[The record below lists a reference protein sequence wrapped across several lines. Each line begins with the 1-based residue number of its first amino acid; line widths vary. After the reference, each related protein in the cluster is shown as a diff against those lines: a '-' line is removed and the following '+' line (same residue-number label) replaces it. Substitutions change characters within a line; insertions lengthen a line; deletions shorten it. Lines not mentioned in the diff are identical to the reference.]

1 MHNLKKFD
9 VVVSPSPDGFCAQ
22 VVRRRTAQGVTIED
36 SKSGFQTSEEAVAWG
51 SQALSEYLSGRETKK
66 DARRQK
72 RANAQAVKNP
82 KAVFKVLGRDGTT

>member
-36 SKSGFQTSEEAVAWG
+36 SKGGFQTSEEADVWG
-51 SQALSEYLSGRETKK
+51 RRALSEYLSARETKK

-72 RANAQAVKNP
+72 RADAQAVKNP
-82 KAVFKVLGRDGTT
+82 KAFFKVSGRDGTV